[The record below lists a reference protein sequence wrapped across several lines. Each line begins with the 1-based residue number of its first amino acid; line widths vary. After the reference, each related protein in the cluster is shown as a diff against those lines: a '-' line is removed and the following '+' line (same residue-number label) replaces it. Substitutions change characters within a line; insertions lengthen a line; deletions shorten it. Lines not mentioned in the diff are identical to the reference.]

1 MPYIFFCPCDGKCT
15 IINEWSQLLIVMHC
29 FSLRSWIGWDTTYCF
44 AATETSRTEENLHEC
59 ESRTCMYWQ
68 AEKETEA
75 KGAWRW
81 DTKNNKELK
90 LTWQFCSFVFFYF
103 YIVQCIFSK
112 IWTGEWFR
120 IHIQILSS

>member
-1 MPYIFFCPCDGKCT
+1 MSSSLDSPYHPGTVAHAVGFLWNVLLSLWWQGYHL
-15 IINEWSQLLIVMHC
+15 NEWSRSLILMHC
-29 FSLRSWIGWDTTYCF
+29 FSLRSWIGWDTTYSF
-44 AATETSRTEENLHEC
+44 AATETSGTEENLHEC

-90 LTWQFCSFVFFYF
+90 
-103 YIVQCIFSK
+103 
-112 IWTGEWFR
+112 
-120 IHIQILSS
+120 